1 MIRKPKCT
9 TPSWSRVSWSTTWHI
24 LKNAVCFEHS
34 KCTHIDRCSRLL
46 PPSPANRE
54 HTQKWLLQAWRS
66 ETERKKEK
74 KPFLQLFL
82 RGHSL
87 ACHFLFSALA
97 DRDNNG
103 RNQRWRDGKRMKRSK
118 MDWEGENIRWV
129 TAEETREP
137 FTEAEPT
144 VNSATQ
150 LENHYPTG
158 CDFSNQCQTTDTT
171 SDNSCVSTRPLY
183 FYTMGRVY
191 TVLRCR
197 YSAVSQNS

>member
-1 MIRKPKCT
+1 MLFVLNT
-9 TPSWSRVSWSTTWHI
+9 VSVLTLI
-24 LKNAVCFEHS
+24 DVPVCF
-34 KCTHIDRCSRLL
+34 LL
-46 PPSPANRE
+46 
-54 HTQKWLLQAWRS
+54 LLQ
-66 ETERKKEK
+66 TESTHKSGYYRLGGVRLKEKKEK
-74 KPFLQLFL
+74 KPFLQLFP